1 MDSSFKHF
9 RGSLLKSFIS
19 RSHLKVSRMI
29 ISFAFRKKTA
39 WTIGCS
45 MRTENGE
52 YNHQTFCNFSGKFTV
67 KKEILTKVY
76 FFYSKRET

>member
-1 MDSSFKHF
+1 
-9 RGSLLKSFIS
+9 
-19 RSHLKVSRMI
+19 
-29 ISFAFRKKTA
+29 
-39 WTIGCS
+39 